1 MINNLKTNMKKHQL
15 GLIYTMLA
23 YILYN
28 VSPYQTFWFSVTIG
42 WCVFSFGYY
51 IIEII
56 KNKED

>member
-1 MINNLKTNMKKHQL
+1 MKKHQL

-42 WCVFSFGYY
+42 WCVVSFGYY

>member
-1 MINNLKTNMKKHQL
+1 MKKHQL

-28 VSPYQTFWFSVTIG
+28 VSPHQTFWFSVTMG
-42 WCVFSFGYY
+42 WCVVGFGYY